1 MKLVFFL
8 LQCMCAK
15 LSQLGLTLCNPWTV
29 AHQAPL
35 STEFSNQAYWGG
47 QPFPSPE
54 GLPDPGIEPGS
65 PALAGGF
72 FTMESPGKPFSH
84 RAHPSDWNTGRICVE
99 RCSVFLCSKYTC
111 LCLWGIVNNDWPG
124 LSDLKGLTAPTGD
137 GAGLPEVPHSL
148 ARSKHRHSCRGRP
161 SLPWGR
167 SWSVAFWTLPFQ
179 WRLPPDAQ
187 WGPALAPC
195 FPVSGRWTDTLPAN
209 SGLFY

>member
-1 MKLVFFL
+1 M
-8 LQCMCAK
+8 
-15 LSQLGLTLCNPWTV
+15 LSCLSWVWLFATPWTV

-35 STEFSNQAYWGG
+35 STEFSKHAYWGG

-111 LCLWGIVNNDWPG
+111 LCLWGMVNNDWPG
-124 LSDLKGLTAPTGD
+124 LSELKGLTAPTGD

-161 SLPWGR
+161 SLGMLLVCGILN
-167 SWSVAFWTLPFQ
+167 S
-179 WRLPPDAQ
+179 
-187 WGPALAPC
+187 
-195 FPVSGRWTDTLPAN
+195 PVSMTAAPRCSVGSSACPLLPRVWKVN
-209 SGLFY
+209 SHPAS